1 MAMTTGF
8 MRLVPSRGACPE
20 TAHGAWNFSEKPAHC
35 RAAKD
40 PHFSVFSIKKWA
52 LSAIWRL
59 SRRYNSAFT
68 VTECAPRCSQRCGS
82 KANREKLA
90 KGRHPGGWG

>member
-8 MRLVPSRGACPE
+8 VRLVPSRGACPE
-20 TAHGAWNFSEKPAHC
+20 TARGAWDSSAKAANG

-40 PHFSVFSIKKWA
+40 RYFSVFSIKKWA

-59 SRRYNSAFT
+59 SRRYNLPFA
-68 VTECAPRCSQRCGS
+68 VTRRV
-82 KANREKLA
+82 
-90 KGRHPGGWG
+90 